1 MSEVKRSDPIGE
13 TDKFIA
19 WLSKSPIW
27 KFAWGILIA
36 VVVFIGGVFWNLNEE
51 NANIEKF
58 NSLSHSFEM
67 DSRRTELLKRTMS
80 LVWSALVEEA
90 KYFSSKVEGSRNLAS
105 IPHDAVDEGFR
116 LVRESRGGIS
126 AELSLLS
133 SLNFEDSGLKPF
145 VTGFQQD
152 MEALNERLATKELIY
167 RRLKEKKYAEAQ
179 KELKK
184 WQDTSDYRK
193 EGELNTALLRVQ
205 SFDNALELKKEHDT
219 AERGLEEARL
229 KSFERKVY
237 LLFPAGGYVGLFFV
251 MLMRKRKRSARARD
265 ANQPLEEREDPP
277 ANEARAVTL
286 PQTHPEGT
294 TPKDD

>member
-1 MSEVKRSDPIGE
+1 MEHMSEVKRSDPIGE

-116 LVRESRGGIS
+116 LVRESRGGRIVS
-126 AELSLLS
+126 A
-133 SLNFEDSGLKPF
+133 
-145 VTGFQQD
+145 
-152 MEALNERLATKELIY
+152 
-167 RRLKEKKYAEAQ
+167 
-179 KELKK
+179 
-184 WQDTSDYRK
+184 
-193 EGELNTALLRVQ
+193 
-205 SFDNALELKKEHDT
+205 
-219 AERGLEEARL
+219 L
-229 KSFERKVY
+229 KSEF
-237 LLFPAGGYVGLFFV
+237 
-251 MLMRKRKRSARARD
+251 
-265 ANQPLEEREDPP
+265 
-277 ANEARAVTL
+277 
-286 PQTHPEGT
+286 
-294 TPKDD
+294 